1 MAVRIVPNSQQM
13 WALRRSVIIL
23 ALIAA
28 ACFAAPATQKSASI
42 PEQLRQHLLNSVGKI
57 PWNPSDG
64 YALEG
69 QFILKAT
76 GEEIPYKIR
85 YARASNRWASDFSQ
99 TDPSRNLR
107 YAFSNKQAWIAS
119 PEITADIKP
128 ENLPY
133 MAQFDFYQLYAAL
146 LGILERGTR
155 DPAFAA
161 EAIANEIHV
170 KGKLPNGWGATFV
183 FNIVDYFPRKVSV
196 TFKEKP
202 SAAWLLPFIKPDGS
216 SSLLHVPGLSAGF
229 EIWMSNPVDTG
240 EYRYAR
246 RMDFVE
252 GGNVIGTMFLDGSYS
267 ITEAEAL
274 FNRPPDIPWAESIG
288 FNPRADSTRPSL
300 YLNAADLPAFRSRIE
315 ENPWSG
321 WNRINRLVAFW
332 AMGIPWIGFL
342 LPPSIS
348 FRLISFAVAIFLVG
362 LILLLLRRRRQTAD
376 PFRWSLLLAGLLVGC
391 LILLGWLAS
400 RQLHGSRDR
409 SLIAL
414 HSAIRY
420 AATGHSAHAGSAD
433 ALLLDFESEAPAQSM
448 EDLGYSCQAYAL
460 AYDLIRSALTGER
473 QMQIEKDLFDYALP
487 LFGASRGWRSNRTG
501 SSVISA
507 GLGMAGLA
515 IGYEPY
521 IAAAREVMDKTL
533 ETQLVGG
540 LHQSGP
546 GPGSAAM
553 DSAVNFFYGLK
564 NAGRADYYSHVSF
577 RKYLDTTL
585 QMLSPVGT
593 LPLFGDT
600 NLDQSARLS
609 AFFLKT
615 ANQLPDET
623 GRQCI
628 AAYNRYWAH
637 GRYHAGGWIK
647 WILPPLQSAMMFF
660 TNPYLSLQYTR
671 KISPSLLRSP
681 SAILGDGQLAVLR
694 TGEGPDSAY
703 LALNMTRSYYATHRD
718 ILTFDMYAYRCLLL
732 NGPGFP
738 GTEHPQYGKST
749 QTAASNSITLNGE
762 DQSATQCT
770 GIESSLINQPAFDYV
785 QALADKTYD
794 YGHVRRDVVMARPEK
809 DHPVYFLLLDDVF
822 VSDPATTVQWYLH
835 GRGKLATGIAQ
846 ISRWT
851 AAGFDPPRLWPNR
864 VILEASYPIRVPG
877 NLSKTS
883 GMMYS
888 QVSLFNQISEGTI
901 IEWMGSR
908 RFCSVLA
915 PRKPEE
921 AQAKI
926 EALGKGSYRIGTTD
940 WISLGRLDAQVTAG
954 PLKHFSEYTIVRD
967 RQQNFPALLMVSG
980 LECRFNAHSLTS
992 SKPVTASLKD
1002 LHGGFL
1008 NSRPDTRIEI
1018 HTPAIKAGDRFRLDG
1033 KAIIADESGVLILV
1047 LKNAGE
1053 HSFHSAN

>member
-1 MAVRIVPNSQQM
+1 MAALIVSNSQQM
-13 WALRRSVIIL
+13 RALRRSVIIL

-28 ACFAAPATQKSASI
+28 AYFPALAAQKSASI
-42 PEQLRQHLLNSVGKI
+42 PAQLRQRLLNSVGKI
-57 PWNPSDG
+57 PWNPADG

-76 GEEIPYKIR
+76 GEEIPYRIR
-85 YARASNRWASDFSQ
+85 YARASNRWVSDFSQ
-99 TDPSRNLR
+99 ADPSRNLR
-107 YAFSNKQAWIAS
+107 YAFSNRQAWVAS
-119 PEITADIKP
+119 PEITADLKP

-133 MAQFDFYQLYAAL
+133 MAQFDFYQLYEAL

-155 DPAFAA
+155 DPSFAA

-170 KGKLPNGWGATFV
+170 KGKLQNGWEATFV

-196 TFKEKP
+196 TFKEKS

-216 SSLLHVPGLSAGF
+216 SSLLHVPGLSTGF
-229 EIWMSNPVDTG
+229 EIWMSDPVDTG

-252 GGNVIGTMFLDGSYS
+252 GGNVIGTMFLDRSLS
-267 ITEAEAL
+267 ITEDEAL
-274 FNRPPDIPWAESIG
+274 FNRPPDIPWAESMG
-288 FNPRADSTRPSL
+288 FKPRADSTRPSL

-315 ENPWSG
+315 GNFRAG
-321 WNRINRLVAFW
+321 WNRTNRLVAFW
-332 AMGIPWIGFL
+332 AKVIPWIGFL
-342 LPPSIS
+342 IPPSIS
-348 FRLISFAVAIFLVG
+348 FRLISLTVAIFLVG
-362 LILLLLRRRRQTAD
+362 LTLLLLRRRRQTAD
-376 PFRWSLLLAGLLVGC
+376 PFRWSLLLAGLIMSC
-391 LILLGWLAS
+391 LILLGWVAS

-414 HSAIRY
+414 HSALRY
-420 AATGHSAHAGSAD
+420 AATGHSSHARSAD
-433 ALLLDFESEAPAQSM
+433 ALLLDFESEAPAQSI
-448 EDLGYSCQAYAL
+448 EDLGHSCQAYAL
-460 AYDLIRSALTGER
+460 AYDLIRSDLTGER

-487 LFGASRGWRSNRTG
+487 LFGASRGWRSNMNG

-515 IGYEPY
+515 VSYEPY
-521 IAAAREVMDKTL
+521 ISAACEVMDKTL

-553 DSAVNFFYGLK
+553 DSAINFFYGLK

-600 NLDQSARLS
+600 SLDQSARLS

-660 TNPYLSLQYTR
+660 KNPYLFLQYTR
-671 KISPSLLRSP
+671 EISPSFLRSA

-703 LALNMTRSYYATHRD
+703 LALNMTRSNYATHKD
-718 ILTFDMYAYRCLLL
+718 ILTFDMYAYRSLLL

-738 GTEHPQYGKST
+738 GKEHPGYRQSA

-762 DQSATQCT
+762 DQSATRCT
-770 GIESSLINQPAFDYV
+770 GIESSLINQPTFDYM

-794 YGHVRRDVVMARPEK
+794 YGHVRRDIIMARPEK
-809 DHPVYFLLLDDVF
+809 DHPVYFLLFDDVF
-822 VSDPATTVQWYLH
+822 VSDQSTTVQWYLH

-851 AAGFDPPRLWPNR
+851 AAVLDPPRLWPNR
-864 VILEASYPIRVPG
+864 VILEASYPIGIPG
-877 NLSKTS
+877 NFAKTS
-883 GMMYS
+883 GVMYS
-888 QVSLFNQISEGTI
+888 QVSLLNQISEGTI
-901 IEWMGSR
+901 IEWMGSG

-915 PRKPEE
+915 PRRPGE

-926 EALGKGSYRIGTTD
+926 EALGKGSYRIGATD
-940 WISLGRLDAQVTAG
+940 WVSLGRLDTQVTAG
-954 PLKHFSEYTIVRD
+954 PLKHISEYTIVRD
-967 RQQNFPALLMVSG
+967 RQQSFPALLMVSG
-980 LECRFNAHSLTS
+980 LECRFHSHSLTS

-1018 HTPAIKAGDRFRLDG
+1018 HSPAIKGGDRFRLDDQ
-1033 KAIIADESGVLILV
+1033 AIVADEAGALV
-1047 LKNAGE
+1047 FMLENAGE
-1053 HSFHSAN
+1053 HSLHPAN